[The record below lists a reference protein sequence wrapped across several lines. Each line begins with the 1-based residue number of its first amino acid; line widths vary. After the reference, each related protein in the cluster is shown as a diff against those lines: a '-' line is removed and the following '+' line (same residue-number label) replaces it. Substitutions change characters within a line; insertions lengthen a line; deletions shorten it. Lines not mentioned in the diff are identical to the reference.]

1 MTGKAF
7 PDDASP
13 RECLEYLK
21 KCLRSHDGEVRI
33 VGNLRICDAVRSIEV
48 LEARLEAAEAAV
60 VRLASDPTGMGPRKD
75 LSQNDQAAINVW
87 QASNRSFLLK
97 FGTDDANGRKR
108 IPIDLRQR

>member
-13 RECLEYLK
+13 LECLEYLK

-33 VGNLRICDAVRSIEV
+33 VGNLRICDAVRSIEA

-60 VRLASDPTGMGPRKD
+60 VRLASDPTGTEPRKD
-75 LSQNDQAAINVW
+75 LSRNDQAAINAW
-87 QASNRSFLLK
+87 QASNRSYLLK
-97 FGTDDANGRKR
+97 FDADNANGRKKG
-108 IPIDLRQR
+108 